1 MILPNKYINLSES
14 LFGFSAYLGEFLN
27 NPVSLDELW
36 ETYQQHVKNG
46 DYPVKNDFNELV
58 LSIDLLYL
66 MGLIEV
72 TNNNEIGL
80 TKNYS
85 SKHILPLPKAVKE
98 KNMLEDS
105 NLKSNASENG
115 LYETH

>member
-14 LFGFSAYLGEFLN
+14 LFGFAAYLGQFLN
-27 NPVSLDELW
+27 NPVSLDVLW
-36 ETYQQHVKNG
+36 EAYQRHVKNG
-46 DYPVKNDFNELV
+46 DYPIKNDFNELV

-80 TKNYS
+80 IKNHS
-85 SKHILPLPKAVKE
+85 SKHILPLPKAVKK

-105 NLKSNASENG
+105 NLKSSASENS